1 MELATIRGL
10 TAGVAQTGSK
20 SARSSKPAPQL
31 TRRPAPEETAIPEP
45 TLLLD
50 IYAAIYY
57 H

>member
-1 MELATIRGL
+1 LATIRGL
-10 TAGVAQTGSK
+10 TSGVAQTGSK

-31 TRRPAPEETAIPEP
+31 TRQPAPEETAIPEP